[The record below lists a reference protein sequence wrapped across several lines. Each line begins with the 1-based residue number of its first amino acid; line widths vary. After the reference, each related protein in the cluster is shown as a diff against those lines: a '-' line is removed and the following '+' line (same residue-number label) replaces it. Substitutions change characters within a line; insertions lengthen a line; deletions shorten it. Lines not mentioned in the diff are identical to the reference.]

1 MTNHMFARGSMALG
15 ALTAALVLGDGR
27 AGASV
32 PGNPDMPAFG
42 LIGLAAGQT
51 ARINVSHP
59 GSRLLPP
66 DPCRVRL
73 SFVDGA
79 GTTLAAIESL
89 VAPNQSVHLDVDAA
103 VLARTSAGGLAV
115 RPIVAAIG
123 NPNLRPGT
131 GEVGN
136 PDFRP
141 GTGEVGNPNLFP
153 GAGAIGNPDLRPGIC
168 VATLEVFDSATG
180 VTSVLSSPSLV
191 RIRPG
196 ADRASVPGPPDEP
209 LFGALGVA
217 AGQRVR
223 LNAVHPG
230 RERGAPPDPCRGDLS
245 FVDETGA
252 RLAGVSFVATADRA
266 ASFEFDASSS
276 TRTGAGRVS
285 VRPVVSAVG
294 NPDLMPS
301 GSCIYTVEVV
311 NAATGATTL
320 FSPATRAGL

>member
-32 PGNPDMPAFG
+32 PGDPDMPAFG

-136 PDFRP
+136 PD
-141 GTGEVGNPNLFP
+141 LFP
-153 GAGAIGNPDLRPGIC
+153 GTGAIGNPDLRPGVC

-180 VTSVLSSPSLV
+180 VTSVLSSPSIV
-191 RIRPG
+191 RTRPG
-196 ADRASVPGPPDEP
+196 ADRAIVPGPPDEP
-209 LFGALGVA
+209 LFGALGLA

-230 RERGAPPDPCRGDLS
+230 GERGAPPDPCRGDLS

-276 TRTGAGRVS
+276 TRTSGGRVS

-320 FSPATRAGL
+320 FSPATHAGL

>member
-15 ALTAALVLGDGR
+15 ALTAALVLGDGL

-32 PGNPDMPAFG
+32 PGDPDMPAFG

-123 NPNLRPGT
+123 NP
-131 GEVGN
+131 
-136 PDFRP
+136 D
-141 GTGEVGNPNLFP
+141 LFP
-153 GAGAIGNPDLRPGIC
+153 GTGAIGNPDLRPGIC

-180 VTSVLSSPSLV
+180 ITSVLSSPSVV
-191 RIRPG
+191 RARPG
-196 ADRASVPGPPDEP
+196 AFRSSVPGNPDEP
-209 LFGALGVA
+209 VFGALGVA

-252 RLAGVSFVATADRA
+252 RLAGVSFIATADRA

-311 NAATGATTL
+311 NSATGATTL